1 VLYVIWLIYTC
12 TTLAPDNFFAL
23 QSSVTSDATD
33 NIGTSPAY
41 RSAIQRRFQTFW
53 SVTGYPF
60 LIMCYMSLF
69 IIFHIF

>member
-53 SVTGYPF
+53 SV
-60 LIMCYMSLF
+60 
-69 IIFHIF
+69 